1 MIENTIGKYR
11 YTINDKV
18 ISAWN
23 TEHTWQPEPFLLQ
36 PEHPDGTPWASEA
49 EAQQWI
55 ESLLNGWIQ
64 SEQEFIEQESITT
77 EEE

>member
-1 MIENTIGKYR
+1 MIENTIDKYR
-11 YTINDKV
+11 YTIDNNA
-18 ISAWN
+18 ISVWN
-23 TEHTWQPEPFLLQ
+23 IEHTWQPEPFLLQ
-36 PEHPDGTPWASEA
+36 PERPDGTPWANEA

-64 SEQEFIEQESITT
+64 SEKELIEQESITT